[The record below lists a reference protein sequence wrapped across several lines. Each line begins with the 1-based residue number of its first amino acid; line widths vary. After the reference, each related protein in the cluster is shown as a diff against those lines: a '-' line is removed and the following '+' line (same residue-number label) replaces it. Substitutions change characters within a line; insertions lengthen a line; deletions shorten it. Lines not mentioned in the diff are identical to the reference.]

1 MTKYRIERTELHTR
15 VWEIEAESEDDALDT
30 YLEDG
35 DEDEERSYHAGTP
48 DVRITTRE
56 APVGKARQTACR
68 HCGQDIEN
76 MSPYRK
82 GEWRDRGNN
91 THCPT
96 PAGDA
101 GLKHAPTRVVVFAA

>member
-1 MTKYRIERTELHTR
+1 MAKRTT
-15 VWEIEAESEDDALDT
+15 
-30 YLEDG
+30 
-35 DEDEERSYHAGTP
+35 
-48 DVRITTRE
+48 
-56 APVGKARQTACR
+56 CR

-76 MSPYRK
+76 TSPYRK

-101 GLKHAPTRVVVFAA
+101 GQVHAPCRSERDESYDRLTWREKLNSWF